1 MSSNINIPDVILAR
15 EAGLM
20 FEKGRGFEPFNGD
33 LTRWRGLIPGRGQ
46 FRDRY
51 FTVEIQLLDG
61 FPAVPPLVRMISEV
75 DHPRVGRGGVVDL
88 WILKRWNPQYHLFQ
102 VANSLKGL
110 FAREPLR
117 PARHLIE
124 RGAAP
129 KVKPDAALEVLT
141 RQKAQLE
148 EVLRQK
154 EADLSRMR
162 AALSGRRRVDPTK
175 ERQEY
180 LEKRKLSL
188 EEELFD
194 IEERF
199 HWADISSVDFAK
211 EYLRIRTQLQLIALQ
226 S

>member
-1 MSSNINIPDVILAR
+1 
-15 EAGLM
+15 M

-46 FRDRY
+46 FSDRY
-51 FTVEIQLLDG
+51 FTVEIQLLAG

-117 PARHLIE
+117 PARHLLE

-129 KVKPDAALEVLT
+129 KVKPGNALAVLT

-148 EVLRQK
+148 DVLRQK
-154 EADLSRMR
+154 EEDLARLR
-162 AALSGRRRVDPTK
+162 AALSGRRRVDPTH

-211 EYLRIRTQLQLIALQ
+211 EYLRIRTQLQLISLQ